1 LALTRFPT
9 ATSTFQ
15 HPDFHP
21 RRAIS
26 LTEKEHMPSP
36 AQYAANRLN
45 AEKSH
50 GATSPQGKARSSM
63 NALRHGLTARVVVLP
78 TEDMDAYQAFSKEI
92 VDSLDAQTPVER
104 QFAQTVA
111 DNQWRINRIRSIE
124 DGMLG
129 MGHFEAAGNF
139 DCPSSEI
146 HSAMTAA
153 RAFRNDSKSFVNLS
167 IYEQRLHRSMKDAL
181 RQLKELQ
188 TERREKNKTGMDDSI
203 RLLKT
208 RQMKGL
214 PSETEAAVK
223 GIGVVYAS
231 AEIAL
236 ESARRDRLADSL
248 LAEEAGFNL
257 VQYTARSEPR
267 DLYQEKQAA

>member
-1 LALTRFPT
+1 MPT
-9 ATSTFQ
+9 
-15 HPDFHP
+15 
-21 RRAIS
+21 
-26 LTEKEHMPSP
+26 P

-50 GATSPQGKARSSM
+50 GPTSPQGKARSKM

-78 TEDMDAYQAFSKEI
+78 SEDMDAYHAFSKEI
-92 VDSLDAQTPVER
+92 VNSLDAQTPVER

-129 MGHFEAAGNF
+129 MGHFEAAGDF
-139 DCPSSEI
+139 DCPTSEI

-153 RAFRNDSKSFVNLS
+153 RAFRDGSRAFVNLS
-167 IYEQRLHRSMKDAL
+167 IYEQRLHRSMKESL

-188 TERREKNKTGMDDSI
+188 SERREREKTEMDDAV

-208 RQMKGL
+208 QQMKG
-214 PSETEAAVK
+214 EF
-223 GIGVVYAS
+223 VYAS
-231 AEIAL
+231 AEIVTEA
-236 ESARRDRLADSL
+236 ARRARLQDSL
-248 LAEEAGFNL
+248 LAEKAGFNL
-257 VQYTARSEPR
+257 TKYTALVPPVILSPIFSETSG
-267 DLYQEKQAA
+267 EKEAA